1 MAVGTLT
8 LGSITFEVSG
18 DDYTWQYQS
27 NTINAAITP
36 ERSRYGT
43 LQNPGVPSTNTPKYL
58 WTITDAWMTNTQAN
72 TLRGYIANNATVT
85 YSFTDSAKLQQLTGS
100 AVSATVRLIADGV
113 TVGDSAIAYNGTV
126 QWKVSFQALQV

>member
-58 WTITDAWMTNTQAN
+58 WTITDAWMNNTQAN
-72 TLRGYIANNATVT
+72 TLRGYIADNATVT
-85 YSFTDSAKLQQLTGS
+85 YSFTDSAKLEQLTGYV
-100 AVSATVRLIADGV
+100 VSATVRLIADGV
-113 TVGDSAIAYNGTV
+113 TVGDCAVAYDGTV

>member
-1 MAVGTLT
+1 MAVGTLK

-18 DDYTWQYQS
+18 EDYTWQYQS

-58 WTITDAWMTNTQAN
+58 WTITDAWMNNTQAN

-85 YSFTDSAKLQQLTGS
+85 YSFTDSAKLEQLTGS
-100 AVSATVRLIADGV
+100 EVSATVRLIADGV
-113 TVGDSAIAYNGTV
+113 TVGDSAIAYDGTV

>member
-85 YSFTDSAKLQQLTGS
+85 YSFTDSAKLEQLRGS
-100 AVSATVRLIADGV
+100 EVSATVRLIADGV
-113 TVGDSAIAYNGTV
+113 TVGDSAIAYDGTV